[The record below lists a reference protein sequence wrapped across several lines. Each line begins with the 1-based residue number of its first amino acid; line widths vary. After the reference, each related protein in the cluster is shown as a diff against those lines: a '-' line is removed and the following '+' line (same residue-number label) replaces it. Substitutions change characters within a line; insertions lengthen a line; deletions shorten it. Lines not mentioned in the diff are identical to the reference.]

1 MSSSTQGPQSP
12 KSPEGKEISSAP
24 PAALTPLS
32 AEAQNAAGI
41 LPATYWMEQP
51 IPEDDIDDGASSIG
65 SVTSTSVSLSS
76 TIFQYR
82 EVHGRTYHAEIGNAE
97 AWEPNDKRHVDAM
110 EILHHAIMLQL
121 EGKLYLSPLD
131 KKKVEKVLDVATGSG
146 LWAIDFAD
154 EFPNAEVIGTDVSPI
169 QPSWVPPNVKFELE
183 DCNREWAWPENTFDF
198 VNLRTLIGVVDD
210 WYALF
215 RNAYRVAK
223 PGSYVES
230 YVPGSDI
237 LSDNGSVK
245 EDSPY
250 DQWCK
255 VFREGGK
262 KLGRTFAV
270 YQEDLQ
276 RKCMEAAGFVDIQ
289 FKDIQVPA
297 GVWHPEKGPAE
308 IGLWWKISVEADLE
322 GYINYLWNAVLGWT
336 PDEAKVFARHMKR
349 DMNDPDIHGYF
360 MARVAWGRKPE

>member
-1 MSSSTQGPQSP
+1 M
-12 KSPEGKEISSAP
+12 
-24 PAALTPLS
+24 
-32 AEAQNAAGI
+32 
-41 LPATYWMEQP
+41 
-51 IPEDDIDDGASSIG
+51 
-65 SVTSTSVSLSS
+65 
-76 TIFQYR
+76 
-82 EVHGRTYHAEIGNAE
+82 
-97 AWEPNDKRHVDAM
+97 
-110 EILHHAIMLQL
+110 
-121 EGKLYLSPLD
+121 
-131 KKKVEKVLDVATGSG
+131 
-146 LWAIDFAD
+146 
-154 EFPNAEVIGTDVSPI
+154 
-169 QPSWVPPNVKFELE
+169 
-183 DCNREWAWPENTFDF
+183 
-198 VNLRTLIGVVDD
+198 RTLIGVVDD

-322 GYINYLWNAVLGWT
+322 GKIGRNT
-336 PDEAKVFARHMKR
+336 PLMTF
-349 DMNDPDIHGYF
+349 DPVNPDNTLKDTSTTYG
-360 MARVAWGRKPE
+360 MLSLVGLRMRRKFLPVT